1 MQDLNEI
8 RNALYSFTASM
19 RVHKYFIK
27 LTCFTR
33 SYRAG
38 VFNKPGLA
46 KGLHAHNELL

>member
-8 RNALYSFTASM
+8 KNASHSFTTFM
-19 RVHKYFIK
+19 HVHKYFIK

-33 SYRAG
+33 SYQAS